1 MAKRIVLIVLAFA
14 LAAAVMFTGC
24 TPARKPMNTNDQYNR
39 TGTNGTTY
47 DQNDSAIGNN
57 WGTRDLSNNNGLSY
71 NNTDNN
77 LGYNNNN
84 DALGNNVR
92 LNTTTQSTDDLE
104 RAVEQVQGV
113 KDATVVISGNT
124 AYVGLDLDNNTN
136 TVNNTNIKNN
146 VTQQIR
152 ASNTNINTV
161 YVSTETGFMD
171 RLRDVGT
178 GIRGGRPISGF
189 TTELRDMVRR
199 INPVNW

>member
-1 MAKRIVLIVLAFA
+1 MAKRITLIVLAFA
-14 LAAAVMFTGC
+14 LVTAVMFTGC
-24 TPARKPMNTNDQYNR
+24 APARRPMDTDTQYNR
-39 TGTNGTTY
+39 TGTNGTTNN
-47 DQNDSAIGNN
+47 QNDTALGNN
-57 WGTRDLSNNNGLSY
+57 WGTRDLANNNGLDY

-92 LNTTTQSTDDLE
+92 LNTTTQNADDLE
-104 RAVEQVQGV
+104 RTIEQVQGV
-113 KDATVVISGNT
+113 EDATVVISGNT

-146 VTQQIR
+146 VTQKIR